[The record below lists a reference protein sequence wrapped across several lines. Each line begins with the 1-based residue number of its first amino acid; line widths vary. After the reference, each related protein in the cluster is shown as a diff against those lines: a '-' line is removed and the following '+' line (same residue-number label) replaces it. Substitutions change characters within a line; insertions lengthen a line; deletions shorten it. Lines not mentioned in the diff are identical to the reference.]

1 MRFPPPGKGEVS
13 TEGYRCEAGFSSTV
27 VADLQRVFGALEM
40 LRSETDPVDPPLD
53 QSYLGEV
60 AGASSS
66 FSTVV
71 VSPMSAQSEFTR
83 GVG

>member
-40 LRSETDPVDPPLD
+40 LRSETDPVDPPL
-53 QSYLGEV
+53 
-60 AGASSS
+60 
-66 FSTVV
+66 V